1 MAAITAKL
9 HETFQ
14 SQLLTIMAEHGYDSM
29 NCSMQDIADVLF
41 SLGLLSSPTDDVADA
56 LRRHLQ
62 ADLCRFMYSRL
73 QEVTHG
79 TVQGRMAQILTDP
92 EAYARQCGA
101 DQHGETL
108 EYDPDDPGELDDGSG
123 PQRHSFIRLFRGEMD
138 AQFEAGC
145 DEDGPPSLPPTEPEW
160 AIALARRLLPAHVQT
175 VDSLLAGGAEGS
187 EGTDKQQKTKKKRR
201 RPKKKGK
208 AKADDCDED
217 DDMGLDASS
226 DNITEPGLVREFWL
240 SLSETERQALVVVE
254 KEVVLARVRDQ
265 QNFSCGCHVCTR
277 KREAIERELDSLYDN
292 YYDVLKR
299 NARKA
304 NLRLW
309 VASARKHAQSMI
321 LRLVEALTDMVV
333 DKLDTQPEAATRKR
347 VQQVVIRC
355 LEQSPDAKVLFGP
368 ELHKLT
374 GPESALRP

>member
-1 MAAITAKL
+1 
-9 HETFQ
+9 
-14 SQLLTIMAEHGYDSM
+14 
-29 NCSMQDIADVLF
+29 
-41 SLGLLSSPTDDVADA
+41 
-56 LRRHLQ
+56 
-62 ADLCRFMYSRL
+62 
-73 QEVTHG
+73 
-79 TVQGRMAQILTDP
+79 
-92 EAYARQCGA
+92 
-101 DQHGETL
+101 
-108 EYDPDDPGELDDGSG
+108 
-123 PQRHSFIRLFRGEMD
+123 MD

-217 DDMGLDASS
+217 EWSLSPTRTEQPQLPLPPPPPLLPDGGSDMGLDASS

-374 GPESALRP
+374 GPESALRPS